1 MIRNIDNRYTTIE
14 RLILSDGED
23 NLVDACDPT
32 GASDIDASNV
42 QQKLLD
48 FIYQASREV
57 DAYLIKFMTCPIADV
72 ITALTVGTSVTMT
85 NGSTAVVGVG
95 TTFLTELEEGD
106 EIFLPD
112 DEGFWFGVVD
122 SVTDNLNLVLKYE
135 YNGNTVAAAATAS
148 RRRITV
154 PPWIELHVRNY
165 ALYSVWRRRGRDNVD
180 NPWFEDKEAS
190 RASLKDFQRSK
201 QKFDDGGTKRKH
213 NPIQAGKTI
222 SDRVMT
228 QATLTKYTDPDLDFP
243 ST

>member
-1 MIRNIDNRYTTIE
+1 MIRNIDNRYTTID
-14 RLILSDGED
+14 RLILSDGEQ
-23 NLVDACDPT
+23 NLIDACDPT
-32 GASDIDASNV
+32 GASDINASNV

-57 DAYLIKFMTCPIADV
+57 DAYLIKFMTCPIAET
-72 ITALTVGTSVTMT
+72 ITTLTVGTSVMMT
-85 NGSTAVVGVG
+85 NGSTAVVGIG

-112 DEGFWFGVVD
+112 DESYWFGVID

-135 YNGNTVAAAATAS
+135 YNGDTTDADTAS
-148 RRRITV
+148 RRRIVV
-154 PPWIELHVRNY
+154 PPWVELHVRNY

-180 NPWFEDKEAS
+180 NPWYEDKEAS

-213 NPIQAGKTI
+213 NPIRAGKTTD
-222 SDRVMT
+222 DRVMT
-228 QATLTKYTDPDLDFP
+228 QTSLAKYTDPDLDFP
-243 ST
+243 SV